1 MARALVLGGTGLIGP
16 SIVET
21 LQARGH
27 SVSVFNRNRRNP
39 DAFRN
44 IEQLVGDRNEPVGH
58 NALKGKKWD
67 IVFDIPTTNPR
78 WIVDAAAILKG
89 NVGHYVY
96 VSSTA
101 AFKDVSIPY
110 QDETAPTADPAPI
123 EPQTPAAQYGNLK
136 ARCEQLVMENYGSG
150 GIVVRPGYIVGRR
163 DGTGR
168 WLPYALRIQ
177 RGGEVLAP
185 GKMDDAA
192 QYIDVRDLA
201 EFMVK
206 LAEDKNGGIFNAT
219 GPQTVFSVAEM
230 LYGIKAAFS
239 NDARFTWIDS
249 AFLRENRVG
258 FAIVL
263 PKTSSAIVYS
273 ASSIEKAKAAGLT
286 FRPLVDTAR
295 DGIAWYNALPEGT
308 EKVRAAGLEVRP
320 NQTPFTAEREKEVL
334 AAWHAKQGT
343 K

>member
-1 MARALVLGGTGLIGP
+1 MARALVLGGTGQIGP

-27 SVSVFNRNRRNP
+27 AVTVFNRNRRNP
-39 DAFRN
+39 DAFEN
-44 IEQLVGDRNEPVGH
+44 VEQLVGDRNLPDGH
-58 NALKGKKWD
+58 DALKGHKWD
-67 IVFDIPTTNPR
+67 IAFDIPTSNPK
-78 WIVDAAAILKG
+78 WIADAAAILKG

-101 AFKDVSIPY
+101 AFKHTNIPY
-110 QDETAPTADPAPI
+110 QDETAPTADPSPL
-123 EPQTPAAQYGNLK
+123 EPYDPQPYGANK
-136 ARCEQLVMENYGSG
+136 AKCEQLVMENYGSG

-168 WLPYALRIQ
+168 WLPYALRVQ
-177 RGGEVLAP
+177 RGGELIAP
-185 GKMDDAA
+185 GNPDDAA

-201 EFMVK
+201 EFMVTV
-206 LAEDKNGGIFNAT
+206 AEKKNGGIFTAT

-230 LYGIKAAFS
+230 LYGMKGAFS
-239 NDARFTWIDS
+239 NDARFTWVDS
-249 AFLRENRVG
+249 PFLRENRVG

-263 PKTSSAIVYS
+263 PKTSPAVIYS

-286 FRPLVDTAR
+286 FRPLVDTVR
-295 DGIAWYNALPEGT
+295 DGIAWYNALPDGPAKT
-308 EKVRAAGLEVRP
+308 AAAGLAVRSG
-320 NQTPFTAEREKEVL
+320 QTPFNAAREAEVL

-343 K
+343 Q